1 MNDKEKL
8 DKAYKKT
15 EILQRRVLGL
25 EKALQR
31 MEHFMRSDV
40 KRSYVTCD
48 DKQSRQLEYKQ
59 FADKT
64 YLNDII

>member
-1 MNDKEKL
+1 MNDKQQLEKAGKQI
-8 DKAYKKT
+8 KA
-15 EILQRRVLGL
+15 LQIRVSGL

-40 KRSYVTCD
+40 KRSYVICE
-48 DKQSRQLEYKQ
+48 DKESRQLEYKQ